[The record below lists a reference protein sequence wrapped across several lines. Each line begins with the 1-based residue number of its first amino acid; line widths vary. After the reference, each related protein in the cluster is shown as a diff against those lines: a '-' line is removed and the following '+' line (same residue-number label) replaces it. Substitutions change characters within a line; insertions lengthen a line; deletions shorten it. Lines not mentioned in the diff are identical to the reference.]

1 MASLA
6 AETLNLKGFRV
17 RQWLINQFLS
27 QKLFTR
33 YTLRID
39 RTSSEI
45 VARSNEPTFVPFF
58 FFFFFFFIFEAQD
71 KKSSRPIGKRLEKN
85 CAFFVHCHLQTYP
98 PPLFPFA
105 EIYDRETLL
114 FFFFNGIRYV
124 LQTEHIQWST
134 KREKL
139 YRAIKNWKFF
149 EKILCGNILF
159 FGAKSKVFVRNAKRI
174 YLFRIYSV
182 LFLYLIFFICPM
194 FKRMI
199 IFRNIFFS
207 SFFWYWLIITD
218 LISLIARKQN
228 EKACVAILSFFFFYF
243 IYVPMYNHV
252 SFFSFFFFCCVTAI
266 IIGDSSNNSDCHI

>member
-114 FFFFNGIRYV
+114 FFFFKYIYTIRSSNWAYTMIDETWKNV
-124 LQTEHIQWST
+124 SSDQKLKIFRKNFMWKHSFLRRKEQSIRQERKTHLFVQNIQCPVS
-134 KREKL
+134 
-139 YRAIKNWKFF
+139 
-149 EKILCGNILF
+149 LF
-159 FGAKSKVFVRNAKRI
+159 D
-174 YLFRIYSV
+174 
-182 LFLYLIFFICPM
+182 FLYLP
-194 FKRMI
+194 
-199 IFRNIFFS
+199 NI
-207 SFFWYWLIITD
+207 
-218 LISLIARKQN
+218 
-228 EKACVAILSFFFFYF
+228 
-243 IYVPMYNHV
+243 
-252 SFFSFFFFCCVTAI
+252 
-266 IIGDSSNNSDCHI
+266 